1 MTEVVKERPLPTGEG
16 LTYEQIM
23 AMFEKDREQSRID
36 RERLDREHEQA
47 LEKSKKDW
55 EEISEKFREV
65 AEEQKEA
72 AKLSKEADKRL
83 EKLERISKRNSKQM
97 GGLSNDLGALAEN
110 MVGPEIAK
118 RFNELEG
125 FQQIVMVNKG
135 FKIYENNWKL
145 KTQVDVLLENGE
157 MVIAVEVKLKPLEK
171 HIEHHIKQ
179 IEILKEF
186 WISVKKDRKKFL
198 GGIAGAIWDDTMKDA
213 VHNAGLFVI
222 EQSGNAL
229 RLDMPKGWTPAVF

>member
-1 MTEVVKERPLPTGEG
+1 MTEVAQARPLPTGEG
-16 LTYEQIM
+16 LTFEKVWAMFQETDKKFQENAEQI
-23 AMFEKDREQSRID
+23 K
-36 RERLDREHEQA
+36 
-47 LEKSKKDW
+47 
-55 EEISEKFREV
+55 
-65 AEEQKEA
+65 
-72 AKLSKEADKRL
+72 
-83 EKLERISKRNSKQM
+83 KLERIVKRNDKQM

-110 MVGPEIAK
+110 MVGPELAK

-125 FQQIVMVNKG
+125 FHQIVMVNKG
-135 FKIYENNWKL
+135 FKIYEKNWKI

-179 IEILKEF
+179 LEILKEF
-186 WISVKKDRKKFL
+186 WISVKKEHKKFL
-198 GGIAGAIWDDTMKDA
+198 GGIAGAIWDDAMKDA

-229 RLDMPKGWTPAVF
+229 RLDMPEGWVPAEF